1 MDAYEQLGN
10 VLAEDISA
18 HSAHASDPEAAPE
31 LYGVEGTDA
40 KRDYYSKY
48 VKGMESG
55 LATLLRGIN
64 AKDSSV
70 LMELKE
76 NLGLMHELVQMD
88 QAEFAFAEG
97 MGRVLDRTSQ
107 IIREFGLTEPSPSAF
122 RG

>member
-10 VLAEDISA
+10 VLAEDISTN
-18 HSAHASDPEAAPE
+18 SAHASDPEAAPE
-31 LYGVEGTDA
+31 LYGVEGTEA

-55 LATLLRGIN
+55 LATLLCGIKS
-64 AKDSSV
+64 KDSSV

-97 MGRVLDRTSQ
+97 MGRVLDRTSRA
-107 IIREFGLTEPSPSAF
+107 IKEFELTDPSPSAF
-122 RG
+122 RR